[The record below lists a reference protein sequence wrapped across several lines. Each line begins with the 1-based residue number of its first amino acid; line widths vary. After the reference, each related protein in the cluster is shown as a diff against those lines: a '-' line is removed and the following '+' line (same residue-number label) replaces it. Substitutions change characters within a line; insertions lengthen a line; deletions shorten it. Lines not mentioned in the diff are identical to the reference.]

1 MENWFKVSAD
11 VFDSKKIKIIRSMR
25 NGDSMA
31 LLWFFLLS
39 VARQQ
44 NDNGYVYAAED
55 VPYTAKTL
63 AACGGFKPK
72 LVETALEVFKQY
84 KMIEIE
90 EDGYIYIVGWSEHQN
105 AEALAK
111 LKDRDSEKERNRVA
125 NKIRQRRF
133 RFKQA
138 GLNYTGHEKCA
149 YCGDEAVSVD
159 HIIPKSKG
167 GKDEAENVV
176 PCCSVCN
183 SAKLN
188 KDLVDFLN
196 YQLGELGIVELDI
209 DGILANPKLTR
220 FVAYNNVTNSF
231 YSVDNGINNGVIN
244 EINDSNNTLPIYKN
258 NSKSKKENNNNN
270 NNNNVSSLV
279 VVGKDN
285 SHLARDDNPAGF
297 WNKNITPITP
307 YIAERIQAVID
318 EHGETTTMQAVT
330 ITAQQ
335 GKNSIAYFEGVARNI
350 ANGNQKPQKEAMPF

>member
-44 NDNGYVYAAED
+44 NDNGYVYATED

-90 EDGYIYIVGWSEHQN
+90 EDGYIYIVGWSEHQST
-105 AEALAK
+105 EALAK
-111 LKDRDSEKERNRVA
+111 LRNR
-125 NKIRQRRF
+125 NESDKEKNRQRVAKYRQ
-133 RFKQA
+133 RQKQ
-138 GLNYTGHEKCA
+138 C
-149 YCGDEAVSVD
+149 
-159 HIIPKSKG
+159 
-167 GKDEAENVV
+167 
-176 PCCSVCN
+176 
-183 SAKLN
+183 
-188 KDLVDFLN
+188 
-196 YQLGELGIVELDI
+196 
-209 DGILANPKLTR
+209 
-220 FVAYNNVTNSF
+220 
-231 YSVDNGINNGVIN
+231 
-244 EINDSNNTLPIYKN
+244 NDSNAECNGSNAECNAKCNDSNGSCNAECNGNCNDSNAECNGSNAECNAKCNDSNGSCNAECNGNCNDSNAECNGSNDIKN
-258 NSKSKKENNNNN
+258 KNKNIDKEQDNNNHYSNAKCN
-270 NNNNVSSLV
+270 GNGGNVMPSLV

-307 YIAERIQAVID
+307 YIADRIQAVID
-318 EHGETTTMQAVT
+318 EHGETITMQAVT

-350 ANGNQKPQKEAMPF
+350 ASGNVQKPQKNIVKKNDVEGSVQEVIARLRARKESDSYGPTG

>member
-90 EDGYIYIVGWSEHQN
+90 EDGYIYIVGWSEHQST
-105 AEALAK
+105 EALAK
-111 LKDRDSEKERNRVA
+111 LRNRNEA
-125 NKIRQRRF
+125 DKEKNRQRVAKYRQ
-133 RFKQA
+133 KQ
-138 GLNYTGHEKCA
+138 KQ
-149 YCGDEAVSVD
+149 
-159 HIIPKSKG
+159 
-167 GKDEAENVV
+167 
-176 PCCSVCN
+176 CN
-183 SAKLN
+183 GSN
-188 KDLVDFLN
+188 
-196 YQLGELGIVELDI
+196 
-209 DGILANPKLTR
+209 ANC
-220 FVAYNNVTNSF
+220 
-231 YSVDNGINNGVIN
+231 
-244 EINDSNNTLPIYKN
+244 N
-258 NSKSKKENNNNN
+258 NSNVECNAKCNVSNGSCNADCNGNCNDNITECNGSNAIKNKNIDKEQDNNNHYSNAKSN
-270 NNNNVSSLV
+270 GGNGNVMPSLV

-318 EHGETTTMQAVT
+318 EHGETITMQAVT

-350 ANGNQKPQKEAMPF
+350 ANGNQKPQRLQVAKKNDVAAAAEAVIAAFESE

>member
-11 VFDSKKIKIIRSMR
+11 VFDSKKIKIIRLMR

-44 NDNGYVYAAED
+44 NDNGYVYATEG

-90 EDGYIYIVGWSEHQN
+90 EDGYIYIVGWSEHQSTG
-105 AEALAK
+105 ALAK
-111 LKDRDSEKERNRVA
+111 LKNRNESDKEKNRQRVA
-125 NKIRQRRF
+125 KYRQRQ
-133 RFKQA
+133 KQ
-138 GLNYTGHEKCA
+138 C
-149 YCGDEAVSVD
+149 
-159 HIIPKSKG
+159 
-167 GKDEAENVV
+167 
-176 PCCSVCN
+176 
-183 SAKLN
+183 
-188 KDLVDFLN
+188 
-196 YQLGELGIVELDI
+196 
-209 DGILANPKLTR
+209 
-220 FVAYNNVTNSF
+220 
-231 YSVDNGINNGVIN
+231 
-244 EINDSNNTLPIYKN
+244 NDSNAECNGSNDIKN
-258 NSKSKKENNNNN
+258 KNKNIDKEQDNNNHYSNAKC
-270 NNNNVSSLV
+270 NVNGGNVMPSLV

-307 YIAERIQAVID
+307 YIADRIQAVID
-318 EHGETTTMQAVT
+318 EHGETITMQAVI

-350 ANGNQKPQKEAMPF
+350 ANGNQKPQRLQVAKKNDVAAAAEAVIAAFESE

>member
-25 NGDSMA
+25 DGDSMA

-44 NDNGYVYAAED
+44 NDNGYVYATEG

-72 LVETALEVFKQY
+72 LVETALEVFEQY

-90 EDGYIYIVGWSEHQN
+90 EDGYIYIVGWSEHQST
-105 AEALAK
+105 EALAK
-111 LKDRDSEKERNRVA
+111 LKNRNDTDKEKNRQRVA
-125 NKIRQRRF
+125 KYRQ
-133 RFKQA
+133 KQKQCN
-138 GLNYTGHEKCA
+138 GSN
-149 YCGDEAVSVD
+149 
-159 HIIPKSKG
+159 
-167 GKDEAENVV
+167 AE
-176 PCCSVCN
+176 CN
-183 SAKLN
+183 GSNAECN
-188 KDLVDFLN
+188 A
-196 YQLGELGIVELDI
+196 EC
-209 DGILANPKLTR
+209 
-220 FVAYNNVTNSF
+220 
-231 YSVDNGINNGVIN
+231 
-244 EINDSNNTLPIYKN
+244 NDSNGIKN
-258 NSKSKKENNNNN
+258 KNKNIDKEQDNNNHYSNAKGN
-270 NNNNVSSLV
+270 GGNGNVMPGLV

-307 YIAERIQAVID
+307 YIADRIQAVID
-318 EHGETTTMQAVT
+318 EHGEIITMQAVT

-350 ANGNQKPQKEAMPF
+350 ANGNQKPQRLQVAKKNDVAAAAEAVIAAFESE

>member
-90 EDGYIYIVGWSEHQN
+90 DDGYIYIIGWSEHQST
-105 AEALAK
+105 EALAK
-111 LKDRDSEKERNRVA
+111 LKNRNETDKEKNRQRVA
-125 NKIRQRRF
+125 KYRQRQ
-133 RFKQA
+133 KQ
-138 GLNYTGHEKCA
+138 C
-149 YCGDEAVSVD
+149 
-159 HIIPKSKG
+159 
-167 GKDEAENVV
+167 
-176 PCCSVCN
+176 
-183 SAKLN
+183 
-188 KDLVDFLN
+188 
-196 YQLGELGIVELDI
+196 
-209 DGILANPKLTR
+209 
-220 FVAYNNVTNSF
+220 
-231 YSVDNGINNGVIN
+231 
-244 EINDSNNTLPIYKN
+244 NDSNAECNGSNAECNGSNAECNAKCNDSNGSCNADCNGNCNDNITECNGSNDIKN
-258 NSKSKKENNNNN
+258 KNKNIDKEQDNNNHYSNAKGN
-270 NNNNVSSLV
+270 SGNGNVMPSLV

-285 SHLARDDNPAGF
+285 SHLARDDNPVGF

-307 YIAERIQAVID
+307 YIADRIQAVID
-318 EHGETTTMQAVT
+318 EHGETITMQAVT

-350 ANGNQKPQKEAMPF
+350 ANGNQKPQRLQVAKKNDVAAAAEAVIAAFESE

>member
-25 NGDSMA
+25 DGDSMA

-44 NDNGYVYAAED
+44 NDNGYVYATEG

-72 LVETALEVFKQY
+72 LVETALEVFEQY

-90 EDGYIYIVGWSEHQN
+90 EDGYIYIVGWSEHQST
-105 AEALAK
+105 EALAK
-111 LKDRDSEKERNRVA
+111 LKNRNDTDKEKNRQRVA
-125 NKIRQRRF
+125 KYRQ
-133 RFKQA
+133 KQKQCN
-138 GLNYTGHEKCA
+138 GSN
-149 YCGDEAVSVD
+149 
-159 HIIPKSKG
+159 
-167 GKDEAENVV
+167 AE
-176 PCCSVCN
+176 CN
-183 SAKLN
+183 A
-188 KDLVDFLN
+188 
-196 YQLGELGIVELDI
+196 EC
-209 DGILANPKLTR
+209 
-220 FVAYNNVTNSF
+220 
-231 YSVDNGINNGVIN
+231 
-244 EINDSNNTLPIYKN
+244 NDSNGSCNAECNGSNAECNAECNDSNDIKN
-258 NSKSKKENNNNN
+258 KNKNIDKEQDNNNHYSNAKGN
-270 NNNNVSSLV
+270 GGNGNVMPGLVV

-307 YIAERIQAVID
+307 YIADRIQAVID
-318 EHGETTTMQAVT
+318 EHGETITMQAVT

-350 ANGNQKPQKEAMPF
+350 ANGNQKPQRLQVAKKNDVAAAAEAVIAAFESE

>member
-90 EDGYIYIVGWSEHQN
+90 EDGYIYIVGWSEHQST
-105 AEALAK
+105 EALAK
-111 LKDRDSEKERNRVA
+111 LRNRNEA
-125 NKIRQRRF
+125 DKEKNRQRVAKYRQ
-133 RFKQA
+133 KQ
-138 GLNYTGHEKCA
+138 KQ
-149 YCGDEAVSVD
+149 
-159 HIIPKSKG
+159 
-167 GKDEAENVV
+167 
-176 PCCSVCN
+176 CN
-183 SAKLN
+183 GSN
-188 KDLVDFLN
+188 
-196 YQLGELGIVELDI
+196 
-209 DGILANPKLTR
+209 ANC
-220 FVAYNNVTNSF
+220 
-231 YSVDNGINNGVIN
+231 
-244 EINDSNNTLPIYKN
+244 NDSNVECNAKCNVSNGSCNADCNGNCNDNITECNGSNAIKN
-258 NSKSKKENNNNN
+258 KNIDKEQDNNNHYSNAKSN
-270 NNNNVSSLV
+270 GGNGNVMPSLV

-318 EHGETTTMQAVT
+318 EHGETITMQAVT

-350 ANGNQKPQKEAMPF
+350 ANGNQKPQRLQVAKKNDVAAAAEAVIAAFESE

>member
-44 NDNGYVYAAED
+44 NDNGYVYATEG

-90 EDGYIYIVGWSEHQN
+90 EDGYIYIVGWSEHQSTG
-105 AEALAK
+105 ALAK
-111 LKDRDSEKERNRVA
+111 LKNRNESDKEKNRQRVA
-125 NKIRQRRF
+125 KYRQRQ
-133 RFKQA
+133 KQ
-138 GLNYTGHEKCA
+138 C
-149 YCGDEAVSVD
+149 
-159 HIIPKSKG
+159 
-167 GKDEAENVV
+167 
-176 PCCSVCN
+176 
-183 SAKLN
+183 
-188 KDLVDFLN
+188 
-196 YQLGELGIVELDI
+196 
-209 DGILANPKLTR
+209 
-220 FVAYNNVTNSF
+220 
-231 YSVDNGINNGVIN
+231 
-244 EINDSNNTLPIYKN
+244 NDSNAECNGSNAECNAKCNDSNGSCNADCNGNCNDSNAECNGSNDIKN
-258 NSKSKKENNNNN
+258 KNKNIDKEQDNNNHYSNAKC
-270 NNNNVSSLV
+270 NVNGGNVMPSLV

-307 YIAERIQAVID
+307 YIADRIQAVID
-318 EHGETTTMQAVT
+318 EHGETITMQAVI

-350 ANGNQKPQKEAMPF
+350 ANGNQKPQKLQVTKKNDVAAAAEAVMAAFEGE

>member
-44 NDNGYVYAAED
+44 NDNGYVYATED

-90 EDGYIYIVGWSEHQN
+90 EDGYIYIVGWSEHQST
-105 AEALAK
+105 EALAK
-111 LKDRDSEKERNRVA
+111 LRNR
-125 NKIRQRRF
+125 NESDKEKNRQRVAKYRQ
-133 RFKQA
+133 RQKQ
-138 GLNYTGHEKCA
+138 C
-149 YCGDEAVSVD
+149 
-159 HIIPKSKG
+159 
-167 GKDEAENVV
+167 
-176 PCCSVCN
+176 
-183 SAKLN
+183 
-188 KDLVDFLN
+188 
-196 YQLGELGIVELDI
+196 
-209 DGILANPKLTR
+209 
-220 FVAYNNVTNSF
+220 
-231 YSVDNGINNGVIN
+231 
-244 EINDSNNTLPIYKN
+244 NDSNAECNGSNAECNAKCNDSNGSCNAECNGNCNDSNAECNGSNDIKN
-258 NSKSKKENNNNN
+258 KNKNIDKEQDNNNHYSNAKCN
-270 NNNNVSSLV
+270 GNGGNVMPSLV

-307 YIAERIQAVID
+307 YIADRIQAVID
-318 EHGETTTMQAVT
+318 EHGETITMQAVT

-350 ANGNQKPQKEAMPF
+350 ASGNVQKPQKNIVKKNDVEGSVQEVIARLRARKESDSYGPTG

>member
-90 EDGYIYIVGWSEHQN
+90 DDGYIYIIGWSEHQST
-105 AEALAK
+105 EALAK
-111 LKDRDSEKERNRVA
+111 LKNRNETDKEKNRQRVA
-125 NKIRQRRF
+125 KYRQRQ
-133 RFKQA
+133 KQ
-138 GLNYTGHEKCA
+138 C
-149 YCGDEAVSVD
+149 
-159 HIIPKSKG
+159 
-167 GKDEAENVV
+167 
-176 PCCSVCN
+176 
-183 SAKLN
+183 
-188 KDLVDFLN
+188 
-196 YQLGELGIVELDI
+196 
-209 DGILANPKLTR
+209 
-220 FVAYNNVTNSF
+220 
-231 YSVDNGINNGVIN
+231 
-244 EINDSNNTLPIYKN
+244 NDSNAECNGSNAECNAKCNDSNGSCNADCNGNCNDNITECNGSNDIKN
-258 NSKSKKENNNNN
+258 KNKNIDKEQDNNNHYSNAKGN
-270 NNNNVSSLV
+270 SGNGNVMPSLV

-285 SHLARDDNPAGF
+285 SHLARDDNPVGF

-307 YIAERIQAVID
+307 YIADRIQAVID
-318 EHGETTTMQAVT
+318 EHGETITMQAVT

-350 ANGNQKPQKEAMPF
+350 ANGNQKPQRLQVAKKNDVAAAAEAVIAAFESE

>member
-44 NDNGYVYAAED
+44 NDNGYVYAAKD
-55 VPYTAKTL
+55 VPYTSKTL

-90 EDGYIYIVGWSEHQN
+90 DDGYIYIIGWSEHQST
-105 AEALAK
+105 EALAK
-111 LKDRDSEKERNRVA
+111 LKNRNETDKEKNRQRVA
-125 NKIRQRRF
+125 KYRQRQ
-133 RFKQA
+133 KQ
-138 GLNYTGHEKCA
+138 C
-149 YCGDEAVSVD
+149 
-159 HIIPKSKG
+159 
-167 GKDEAENVV
+167 
-176 PCCSVCN
+176 
-183 SAKLN
+183 
-188 KDLVDFLN
+188 
-196 YQLGELGIVELDI
+196 
-209 DGILANPKLTR
+209 
-220 FVAYNNVTNSF
+220 
-231 YSVDNGINNGVIN
+231 
-244 EINDSNNTLPIYKN
+244 NDSNAECNGSNAECNAKCNDSNGSCNADCNGHCNDSNAECNGSNDIKN
-258 NSKSKKENNNNN
+258 KNKNIDKEQDNNNHYSNAKGN
-270 NNNNVSSLV
+270 GGNGNSGNGNVMPSLV

-307 YIAERIQAVID
+307 YIADRIQAVID
-318 EHGETTTMQAVT
+318 EHGETITMQAVT

-350 ANGNQKPQKEAMPF
+350 ANGNQKPQKEVMPF

>member
-90 EDGYIYIVGWSEHQN
+90 EDGYIYIVGWSEHQST
-105 AEALAK
+105 EALAK
-111 LKDRDSEKERNRVA
+111 LRNR
-125 NKIRQRRF
+125 NESDKEKNRQRVAKYRQ
-133 RFKQA
+133 RQKQ
-138 GLNYTGHEKCA
+138 C
-149 YCGDEAVSVD
+149 
-159 HIIPKSKG
+159 
-167 GKDEAENVV
+167 
-176 PCCSVCN
+176 
-183 SAKLN
+183 
-188 KDLVDFLN
+188 
-196 YQLGELGIVELDI
+196 
-209 DGILANPKLTR
+209 
-220 FVAYNNVTNSF
+220 
-231 YSVDNGINNGVIN
+231 
-244 EINDSNNTLPIYKN
+244 NDSNAECNGSNAECNAKCNDSNGSCNGSNDIKN
-258 NSKSKKENNNNN
+258 KNKNIDKEQDNNNHYSNAKCN
-270 NNNNVSSLV
+270 GNGGNVMPSLV

-307 YIAERIQAVID
+307 YIADRIQAVID
-318 EHGETTTMQAVT
+318 EHGETITMQAVT

>member
-90 EDGYIYIVGWSEHQN
+90 EDGYIYIVGWSEHQST
-105 AEALAK
+105 EALAK
-111 LKDRDSEKERNRVA
+111 LRNR
-125 NKIRQRRF
+125 NESDKEKNRQRVAKYRQ
-133 RFKQA
+133 RQKQ
-138 GLNYTGHEKCA
+138 C
-149 YCGDEAVSVD
+149 
-159 HIIPKSKG
+159 
-167 GKDEAENVV
+167 
-176 PCCSVCN
+176 
-183 SAKLN
+183 
-188 KDLVDFLN
+188 
-196 YQLGELGIVELDI
+196 
-209 DGILANPKLTR
+209 
-220 FVAYNNVTNSF
+220 
-231 YSVDNGINNGVIN
+231 
-244 EINDSNNTLPIYKN
+244 NDSNAECNGSNDIKN
-258 NSKSKKENNNNN
+258 KNKNIDEEQDNNNHYSNAKCN
-270 NNNNVSSLV
+270 GNGGNVMPSLV

-307 YIAERIQAVID
+307 YIADRIQAVID
-318 EHGETTTMQAVT
+318 EHGETITMQAVT

-350 ANGNQKPQKEAMPF
+350 ANGNQKPQRLQVAKKNDVAAAAEAVIAAFESE